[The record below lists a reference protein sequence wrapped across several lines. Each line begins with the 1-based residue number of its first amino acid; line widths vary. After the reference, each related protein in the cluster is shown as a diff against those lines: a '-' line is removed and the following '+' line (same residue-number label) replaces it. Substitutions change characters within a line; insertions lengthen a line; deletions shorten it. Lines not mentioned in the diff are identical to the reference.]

1 MKAMNNSE
9 SYGCLTVD
17 RDQEFYK
24 YYYKH
29 SL

>member
-1 MKAMNNSE
+1 MKAMNNSGNY
-9 SYGCLTVD
+9 SCLTVD
-17 RDQEFYK
+17 RDQEFDE